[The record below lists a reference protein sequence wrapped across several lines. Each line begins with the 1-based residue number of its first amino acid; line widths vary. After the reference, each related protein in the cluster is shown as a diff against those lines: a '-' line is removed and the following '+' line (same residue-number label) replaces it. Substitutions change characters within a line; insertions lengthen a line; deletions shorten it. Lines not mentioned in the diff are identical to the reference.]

1 MDFGTFH
8 PMSQPTLPRPR
19 RVIIASANPL
29 FREGLRKTYATQWG
43 ERAVIVGTPAT
54 MEETLTAL
62 ETLQPDLMIVDYD
75 DKTINRDEFLSRFL
89 TGESPMRVVLVS
101 LGSTEPVVIYHRE
114 RLTSAQADA
123 WLSDPW
129 K

>member
-1 MDFGTFH
+1 MNAPASVH
-8 PMSQPTLPRPR
+8 
-19 RVIIASANPL
+19 RVLIASANPL
-29 FREGLRKTYATQWG
+29 FREGLRKVYVERWG
-43 ERAVIVGTPAT
+43 GQAEIVGMLST

-75 DKTINRDEFLSRFL
+75 DRNINREEFLSRFL
-89 TGESPMRVVLVS
+89 EGESPMRVVLVS

-114 RLTSAQADA
+114 RLTSAQADD

>member
-1 MDFGTFH
+1 MNSNAQTH
-8 PMSQPTLPRPR
+8 
-19 RVIIASANPL
+19 RVLIASANPL
-29 FREGLRKTYATQWG
+29 FREGLRKVYAGHWG
-43 ERAVIVGTPAT
+43 EKAEIVGMLST

-75 DKTINRDEFLSRFL
+75 DTTINREEFLSRFL
-89 TGESPMRVVLVS
+89 EGESPMRVVLVS
-101 LGSTEPVVIYHRE
+101 LGSTEPVVIYHRQ
-114 RLTSAQADA
+114 RLTAAQAGD

>member
-1 MDFGTFH
+1 MNAPAKVH
-8 PMSQPTLPRPR
+8 
-19 RVIIASANPL
+19 RVLIASANPL
-29 FREGLRKTYATQWG
+29 FREGLRKVYAGRWG
-43 ERAVIVGTPAT
+43 EQAEIVGMLST
-54 MEETLTAL
+54 MEETLNAL

-75 DKTINRDEFLSRFL
+75 DKTINRDEFLSRFFS
-89 TGESPMRVVLVS
+89 GESPMRVVLVS

-114 RLTSAQADA
+114 RLTSAQADD

>member
-1 MDFGTFH
+1 MNIPVKTH
-8 PMSQPTLPRPR
+8 
-19 RVIIASANPL
+19 RVLIASANPL
-29 FREGLRKTYATQWG
+29 FREGLRKVYAARWG
-43 ERAVIVGTPAT
+43 ERAEIVGMLST

-75 DKTINRDEFLSRFL
+75 DTNINREEFLSRFL
-89 TGESPMRVVLVS
+89 AGESPMRVVLVS

-114 RLTSAQADA
+114 QLTSAQADD

>member
-1 MDFGTFH
+1 MNV
-8 PMSQPTLPRPR
+8 PVKAR
-19 RVIIASANPL
+19 RVLIASANPL
-29 FREGLRKTYATQWG
+29 FREGLRKVYAERWG
-43 ERAVIVGTPAT
+43 HKAEIVAMLST

-75 DKTINRDEFLSRFL
+75 DTNINREEFLSRFL
-89 TGESPMRVVLVS
+89 AGESPMRVVLVS

-114 RLTSAQADA
+114 RMTSAQADD